1 MNYGPRCRVCGRT
14 PDDVLAAAVKQ
25 RHVADAR
32 FAAMTY
38 RTRWR
43 ATLCNLRDLICWFCQ
58 LAVARFIAERE
69 GRAA

>member
-1 MNYGPRCRVCGRT
+1 MTYGPRCRVCGRT
-14 PDDVLAAAVKQ
+14 PEDVLAAALEQ

-43 ATLCNLRDLICWFCQ
+43 ATLCNLRDEMCWWC
-58 LAVARFIAERE
+58 AVWVARVLMVLA
-69 GRAA
+69 